1 MGRHIL
7 EKVILNKNGDRMS
20 KAKDFLKEKM
30 REDFKLIG
38 DVDEKILKNT
48 NLREKYLAPHL
59 NNKFVDNSDEV
70 IRSSTN

>member
-48 NLREKYLAPHL
+48 NLREKYLAPAGIPGFSNRRQFKRL
-59 NNKFVDNSDEV
+59 EL
-70 IRSSTN
+70 